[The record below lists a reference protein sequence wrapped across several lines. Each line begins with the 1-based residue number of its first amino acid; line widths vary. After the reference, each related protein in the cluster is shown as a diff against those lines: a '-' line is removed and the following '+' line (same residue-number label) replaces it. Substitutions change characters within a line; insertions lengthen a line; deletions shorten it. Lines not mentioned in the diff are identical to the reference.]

1 MQMSFDRRATA
12 PIAKKQIMLDAATT
26 RVTIWAKQHI
36 AFQNT
41 VLRAY
46 YHNKLH

>member
-12 PIAKKQIMLDAATT
+12 PIAERQILLDAATT
-26 RVTIWAKQHI
+26 RVTTWAKQYI
-36 AFQNT
+36 AFQNK